1 MGSPLVRVL
10 ASLFMGYHEKKW
22 LQEFDKRKV
31 LMYKHYVDEIFS
43 MFGNQKDVEK
53 FSESFNCQH
62 KNIKF
67 TIEKES
73 NKYLSLLDI
82 LTKNE
87 GNRFSTSV
95 FLNKTSIQLKTIYLP
110 WIITNEYDN
119 FKNLKILKAKLFVS
133 IHIFKAMLL
142 GYVTLLRLC
151 YIFIC
156 YYQLDSLDSLI
167 VLHQ

>member
-1 MGSPLVRVL
+1 MGSPLVRAL

-87 GNRFSTSV
+87 RNRFSTSV
-95 FLNKTSIQLKTIYLP
+95 FFNQNI
-110 WIITNEYDN
+110 N
-119 FKNLKILKAKLFVS
+119 
-133 IHIFKAMLL
+133 
-142 GYVTLLRLC
+142 
-151 YIFIC
+151 
-156 YYQLDSLDSLI
+156 
-167 VLHQ
+167 

>member
-43 MFGNQKDVEK
+43 VFGNQKDVEK

-95 FLNKTSIQLKTIYLP
+95 FLNKTLIELKTIYLP

-156 YYQLDSLDSLI
+156 YYQLDCLDSLI